1 MQPAMF
7 RVFVSSTFQDFR
19 AERDALRRRVVP
31 ALQAYCAGF
40 GARFEL
46 VDLRWGVNEQEGRQH
61 GTLDLCLAEIR
72 RCQAITP
79 RPNFLVLLG
88 WRYGWRPL
96 PTRLD
101 GARAAELASTLK
113 KRGDK
118 GAALAAFN
126 RRYQEDR
133 ELLDPKDLTR
143 PASPWQVLRPIPG
156 DEQAEAEWAVDDALL
171 RTAIDEAAVSL
182 GLSAED
188 GAVLFGSATH
198 QEVLLGMKGEMPRP
212 LLAYRPDP
220 SCAPASGSATLDP
233 RMLGLRTLL
242 IDGAEDAHVLT
253 PEDEAAGLTAF
264 TEWVEFA
271 LRSHID
277 ASRAGLQPAT
287 PADAAARVHR
297 AFGIARTSAITGGE
311 LRRVFVGRDADL
323 DGWQVACQ
331 AWHGGVRT
339 LLVAPGGA
347 GKTAFLAALSE
358 RLASR
363 GVSAH
368 TFYVGATP
376 ASLTTAGLLEEVG
389 ATVAGATGL
398 VLIDGLDQLGPDI
411 VAGLFADTAWRD
423 SPVLATCRTDGPGQ
437 LFADAWRAQ
446 GGLVQVL
453 SDTVDAGAV
462 LDAWT
467 RTGVAP
473 RVLAGDRR
481 RAVLA
486 ALGPA
491 PTMLAARLAAGI
503 AEGGATDLMRAL
515 PLAGATTRQWA
526 AAALSHVET
535 RLTRV
540 FVRRATEYLA
550 LSRLGLTYEELAELL
565 SSDPDVIMEFGWT
578 ARPEWEWSEMGLPP
592 ILLSRL
598 HGMLDA
604 VLVAGAVDG
613 GVTLRF
619 LHREINEAVLD
630 GLADRAGTI
639 SARLAGYFCRA
650 LSRQHIGTT
659 PAPALRRA
667 LFEGPRALIAAGDGA
682 ATMVLLS
689 QFHVLHA
696 KVRAGMVDDLLT
708 DLRLAIVTE
717 PALNPVRDWLIDHRA
732 MLGGTHPAT
741 AFLQVAIEAASDL
754 PVRLGAK
761 AYLSEPGHRGDLHL
775 VGQQK
780 GAPTARLRFDAGNS
794 TGLDWSL
801 HPDCVVCW
809 AEDTAGDRTAQVWR
823 RDDGTLLALLRYGT
837 VEDGVPG
844 RPWWVDTIET
854 APAGPGM
861 LWTWALAPAG
871 NRATGQVRLWSID
884 GGGLPLGGE
893 LVRGLRFA
901 VPLAGGA
908 LLTADRV
915 LNLAIWQSGHGA
927 PVMAWSGQIPDRPG
941 SHVLHKGWGLVGHR
955 TVDGLATAYLDDPA
969 TGKAIPLRP
978 AWERADAVRLS
989 RCGPDHLVAFR
1000 DMPVL
1005 QDTGETLHWLEEG
1018 GAQPAPTL
1026 YYLRT
1031 GGRSGLLGAHVA
1043 AGGMLHTVVG
1053 LHAAADGS
1061 LLVWGGMPPPPGSGD
1076 GPAGLDFAVVRC
1088 RIAPGPAELVVAP
1101 GRTPEHVLK
1110 LPDGGVVFCLIDHA
1124 LVFVPSMA
1132 GDAVRMRT
1140 NPGDRR
1146 AEVLADGTVATWCGF
1161 PGTGSEDVT
1170 DPVSYLVHLWTAGG
1184 HALGTLDFGE
1194 IVGRV
1199 VTCGTTV
1206 GAEIGTQRFWTQ
1218 PITGRVAR
1226 LAPPPIEEDMQNA
1239 DESDYR
1245 YSDPEA
1251 FELPPGMVRD
1261 LAYTSWDLTALVGR
1275 EIIRHMDGMCC
1286 VWGSA
1291 VVAWSAEDAGLAV
1304 YEAWCGTHIG
1314 TLPLDGDCLGL
1325 ASFADGLLL
1334 AWTAGV
1340 VLFAQASG
1348 PVRARVTRLPGHRAP
1363 DWVMRMEG
1371 DLVLAGYDAQC
1382 WSCRH
1387 GGGDWETHAITPDQQ
1402 HSVYIN
1408 TLTLHQDCKVNGGL
1422 LAHAHGGQASGL
1434 TLMLPPPNDASPL
1447 RWEAPTSVV
1456 SFGLGSAALDVVLSD
1471 GTRNRVML
1479 HRGGQPCPDLWT
1491 LARRWI
1497 NPGQHTAA
1505 RLCGDAA
1512 TLYAGAL
1519 ALLESRPAEP
1529 AGSATA
1535 FQAALQH
1542 WAVAASCPDGVLPD
1556 VALARRLWDEALR
1569 HGPASSVD
1577 GPLNV
1582 RLLARMVA
1590 VLRRGWLREQA
1601 VACGRL
1607 AAAALDQ
1614 AEDRGEAWISAAAA
1628 LAEVLQPLDAAE
1640 AARLAEMAAKGM
1652 RLPLSPSSPG
1662 KSLSPGEV

>member
-19 AERDALRRRVVP
+19 AERDVLRRRVVP
-31 ALQAYCAGF
+31 ALQAHCAEF

-46 VDLRWGVNEQEGRQH
+46 VDLRWGVNEREGRQH

-72 RCQAITP
+72 RCQAMTP

-101 GARAAELASTLK
+101 GARAAGLASALA
-113 KRGDK
+113 KRADG
-118 GAALAAFN
+118 GAAQAAFN
-126 RRYQEDR
+126 RRYQEDP
-133 ELLDPKDLTR
+133 ELLDPQDLTS
-143 PASPWQVLRPIPG
+143 PACPWQVLRPIPG
-156 DEQAEAEWAVDDALL
+156 DEQAEAEWAADKALL
-171 RTAIDEAAVSL
+171 RTAIDEAAASL

-188 GAVLFGSATH
+188 DAGLCGAATH
-198 QEVLLGMKGEMPRP
+198 QEVLLGLKGEMPRP

-220 SCAPASGSATLDP
+220 YCAPAPDPATLDP

-264 TEWVEFA
+264 TEWAESA

-277 ASRAGLQPAT
+277 ASRAGLQTAT

-297 AFGIARTSAITGGE
+297 TFGMVRTSATTGGE
-311 LRRVFVGRDADL
+311 LRRVLVGRDADL

-368 TFYVGATP
+368 TFFVGATP

-389 ATVAGATGL
+389 AALAGATGL

-423 SPVLATCRTDGPGQ
+423 SPVLATCRTDGPGP

-446 GGLVQVL
+446 GGTVQVL
-453 SDTVDAGAV
+453 PDAVDAGAV

-473 RVLAGDRR
+473 RILAGDRR

-491 PTMLAARLAAGI
+491 PTALAARLAAGI
-503 AEGGATDLMRAL
+503 AEGGATDLMQAL

-526 AAALSHVET
+526 AAALSHIET

-540 FVRRATEYLA
+540 FVRRATEYLT
-550 LSRLGLTYEELAELL
+550 LSRLGLTYEELADLL
-565 SSDPDVIMEFGWT
+565 SSDPDVVMEFGWT
-578 ARPEWEWSEMGLPP
+578 ACPEWEWSEMGLPP

-598 HGMLDA
+598 HGLLDA
-604 VLVAGAVDG
+604 LLVAGAVDG

-619 LHREINEAVLD
+619 LHREIGEAVLD
-630 GLADRAGTI
+630 GLAGRAGTI

-682 ATMVLLS
+682 ATAVLLS

-696 KVRAGMVDDLLT
+696 KVRAGMLDDLLT
-708 DLRLAIVTE
+708 DLRLAVVTE

-732 MLGGTHPAT
+732 MLGGTDPAA
-741 AFLQVAIEAASDL
+741 AFLQVALEAASDL

-761 AYLSEPGHRGDLHL
+761 AYLNEPGQRGDLHL
-775 VGQQK
+775 VGRQK
-780 GAPTARLRFDAGNS
+780 GAPAARLRFEAS
-794 TGLDWSL
+794 SPTGLDWSL

-809 AEDTAGDRTAQVWR
+809 AEDPAGDRTAQVWR
-823 RDDGTLLALLRYGT
+823 RDDGTLLALLRYGA

-861 LWTWALAPAG
+861 LWTWTLAPAG
-871 NRATGQVRLWSID
+871 DRATGQVRLWSVD
-884 GGGLPLGGE
+884 GGGLPLGGQF
-893 LVRGLRFA
+893 VRGLRLA
-901 VPLAGGA
+901 APLAGGD
-908 LLTADRV
+908 LLTVDRA
-915 LNLAIWQSGHGA
+915 LSLAIWQAGHGA
-927 PVMAWSGQIPDRPG
+927 PVVAWSGQVPDSPG
-941 SHVLHKGWGLVGHR
+941 SHVLHEGCGLVGHR
-955 TVDGLATAYLDDPA
+955 TVDGLAAAYLDDPA
-969 TGKAIPLRP
+969 TGKAVPLRP

-989 RCGPDHLVAFR
+989 RCGPDHLVAFH

-1026 YYLRT
+1026 YDRRT

-1043 AGGMLHTVVG
+1043 AGGMLRTVVG

-1061 LLVWGGMPPPPGSGD
+1061 LLVWGGMPPPGNGD
-1076 GPAGLDFAVVRC
+1076 GPPGAGLDFAVVRC
-1088 RIAPGPAELVVAP
+1088 RTALGPAELVVAP
-1101 GRTPEHVLK
+1101 GRAPEHVLK
-1110 LPDGGVVFCLIDHA
+1110 LPDGGVAFCLTDHT
-1124 LVFVPSMA
+1124 LVFVPPMA
-1132 GDAVRMRT
+1132 GDAIRLRT

-1161 PGTGSEDVT
+1161 PGTDRGDVT

-1184 HALGTLDFGE
+1184 QALGTLDFGE
-1194 IVGRV
+1194 VVGQV
-1199 VTCGTTV
+1199 VICGTTV
-1206 GAEIGTQRFWTQ
+1206 GAQIGTQRFWPQ
-1218 PITGRVAR
+1218 PITGRIAR
-1226 LAPPPIEEDMQNA
+1226 PAPLPAEEDMQDA
-1239 DESDYR
+1239 DGAGYR

-1275 EIIRHMDGMCC
+1275 EIIRHLDRMCC
-1286 VWGSA
+1286 AWGSA
-1291 VVAWSAEDAGLAV
+1291 VVAWSAEGAGLAV
-1304 YEAWCGTHIG
+1304 HEAWCGTHIG
-1314 TLPLDGDCLGL
+1314 TLPLDGGCLGL

-1334 AWTAGV
+1334 AWTDAGM
-1340 VLFAQASG
+1340 VLFAQAGG

-1371 DLVLAGYDAQC
+1371 DLVLAGCGAQC
-1382 WSCRH
+1382 WSRRH
-1387 GGGDWETHAITPDQQ
+1387 GDGDWEAHTITADQRHAVHIDALALYQ
-1402 HSVYIN
+1402 SCEV
-1408 TLTLHQDCKVNGGL
+1408 DGGL
-1422 LAHAHGGQASGL
+1422 LAYRHGGQVSGV
-1434 TLMLPPPNDASPL
+1434 TLVLPPSYDAALL
-1447 RWEAPTSVV
+1447 RWEAPTSIV
-1456 SFGLGSAALDVVLSD
+1456 SFDLGSAALDIVLSD
-1471 GTRNRVML
+1471 GTRDQVML
-1479 HRGGQPCPDLWT
+1479 HRGSQPCPDLWT
-1491 LARRWI
+1491 QARRWT

-1512 TLYAGAL
+1512 ALYAGAL
-1519 ALLESRPAEP
+1519 ALLGSRPAKP
-1529 AGSATA
+1529 AGSADA

-1542 WAVAASCPDGVLPD
+1542 WAVAASCPDDILPD

-1577 GPLNV
+1577 GPHDV

-1601 VACGRL
+1601 TACGQL
-1607 AAAALDQ
+1607 AAAALDR
-1614 AEDRGEAWISAAAA
+1614 AEDRGEAWVGAAAM
-1628 LAEVLQPLDAAE
+1628 LAEALQPLDAAE
-1640 AARLAEMAAKGM
+1640 AARLAEMAARDG
-1652 RLPLSPSSPG
+1652 R
-1662 KSLSPGEV
+1662 